1 MSCIWKIISIYYN
14 NFLKNIQKF
23 ICMKKIFLAKR
34 HVVLFKITPL
44 AHLILFAP
52 TQGEEN
58 TNNGESASLIMDSL
72 T

>member
-1 MSCIWKIISIYYN
+1 
-14 NFLKNIQKF
+14 
-23 ICMKKIFLAKR
+23 MKKLFLAKR

-58 TNNGESASLIMDSL
+58 TDNGESASLIMDSL